1 MSTSANKQFDAIEH
15 LIFTEG
21 IRIQALDIHPE
32 LDVITVYL
40 NTKAVLTRPI
50 SSYKLL
56 RGADP
61 SQLLQFELI
70 GEGVGIHWPL
80 LDEDLSLKGI
90 LQEELRRVIKGTE
103 GQIAA

>member
-1 MSTSANKQFDAIEH
+1 MSTLANKQFDAIEH

-32 LDVITVYL
+32 LDVMTIYL

-50 SSYKLL
+50 SSYKRLH
-56 RGADP
+56 GADP
-61 SQLLQFELI
+61 SQLFHYELI
-70 GEGVGIHWPL
+70 GEGVGVHWPT
-80 LDEDLSLKGI
+80 LDEDLSLKGF
-90 LQEELRRVIKGTE
+90 LRDELRKVVKGDE